1 MTQFDMSNLTA
12 LIDDKYETRE
22 ACARAAGISPATLSR
37 CLSGSGDLKANQIKA
52 LRDALKIKPKDM
64 DFYFFAERVAQNQQ

>member
-1 MTQFDMSNLTA
+1 MTQFDMSNLAA
-12 LIDDKYETRE
+12 LIDTKFETRE
-22 ACARAAGISPATLSR
+22 ACAKAAGLTTSTLSR

-64 DFYFFAERVAQNQQ
+64 DYYFFSAPVAQNQP